1 MKTSPPTGQQFGRSG
16 FTFWLRDPLN
26 STPDVTKTWVRF
38 NSKGLTVV
46 RALRNSFTEKAVRT
60 AEAPVQQ
67 RTGLIP

>member
-1 MKTSPPTGQQFGRSG
+1 
-16 FTFWLRDPLN
+16 LRDPLN